1 MCVSDS
7 PGYLLLVHP
16 NSLPLSVEKTYHK
29 VLGERQHRQ
38 IRQLELETLHVSSLQ
53 RGRVE
58 VDRVVLKAKM
68 MVVVLINRS

>member
-16 NSLPLSVEKTYHK
+16 NSLPLSVEKMHHK

-38 IRQLELETLHVSSLQ
+38 IRQLELETLHVSKPTKGSC
-53 RGRVE
+53 
-58 VDRVVLKAKM
+58 
-68 MVVVLINRS
+68 